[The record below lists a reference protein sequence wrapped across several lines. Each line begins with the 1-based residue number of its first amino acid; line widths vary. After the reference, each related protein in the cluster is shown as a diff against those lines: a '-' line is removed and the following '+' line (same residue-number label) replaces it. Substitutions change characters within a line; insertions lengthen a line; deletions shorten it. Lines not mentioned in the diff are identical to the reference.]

1 MKMIA
6 LIVTACAVLT
16 AAAFAGEHP
25 TKTAPAAQA
34 AHPMKSAS
42 GWFDFQNC
50 QFCQNLVVDPEL
62 LPHMTW
68 ESHNIEGG
76 MIQIATVDAAHAA
89 SYAKCSQAIEKLGTE
104 MMNGTVNPMT
114 VKMCGSCTAF
124 GQLMMA
130 GVKMENVD
138 GEAADVTV
146 ITSSDPALVAKVH
159 EYCDRNNKEMAL
171 MMGDAHSGHGH

>member
-1 MKMIA
+1 MKKIA

-16 AAAFAGEHP
+16 LAAAAVAGDHP
-25 TKTAPAAQA
+25 LKTE
-34 AHPMKSAS
+34 S
-42 GWFDFQNC
+42 GWFDMQNC
-50 QFCQNLVVDPEL
+50 AFCKNLSADPEL

-68 ESHNIEGG
+68 ENHNFAGG
-76 MIQIATVDAAHAA
+76 MIQIATVDPAYTA
-89 SYAKCSQAIEKLGTE
+89 SYEKCSQAIEKLGAE

-130 GVKMENVD
+130 GVTMENVD
-138 GEAADVTV
+138 GDAADVTV
-146 ITSSDPALVAKVH
+146 ITSADPALVTRIH

-171 MMGDAHSGHGH
+171 LMGGDHAGHGH